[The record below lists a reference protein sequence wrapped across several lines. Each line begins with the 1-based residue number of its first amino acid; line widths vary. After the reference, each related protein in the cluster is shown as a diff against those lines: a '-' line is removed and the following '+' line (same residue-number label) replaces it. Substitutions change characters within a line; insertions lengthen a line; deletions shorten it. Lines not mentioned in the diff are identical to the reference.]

1 MASRI
6 LASLSC
12 FLWLQKVALAA
23 TYLNLSTTSAVN
35 QSSTIECWQLAS
47 PFTTSKANG
56 TQGTLTTSLGNLA
69 NGTYSIVAA
78 GTNEGAHVAPAVQY
92 WNILASALESV
103 KLIWDVRY
111 VMFLSGAAEVSVPG
125 SSQHS
130 FITSGLNGLFFA
142 ADTAAVS
149 TTGHVTAFTE
159 LTILIQI
166 PTAGGVVPAHRVLH
180 SGPCR
185 GEDLVGGVLEAGY
198 EYSGRK

>member
-1 MASRI
+1 MSFRV
-6 LASLSC
+6 LASLLC

-23 TYLNLSTTSAVN
+23 TYLNLTTTAAVN
-35 QSSTIECWQLAS
+35 QSSMIECWQLAS
-47 PFTTSKANG
+47 PFTTSKENG

-78 GTNEGAHVAPAVQY
+78 GTNGGAHVAPTVQ
-92 WNILASALESV
+92 
-103 KLIWDVRY
+103 Y

-125 SSQHS
+125 SPQQA

-149 TTGHVTAFTE
+149 RSGHVTAFTE

-180 SGPCR
+180 SGACR
-185 GEDLVGGVLEAGY
+185 GEDLVGGVLEGG
-198 EYSGRK
+198 YSGRK